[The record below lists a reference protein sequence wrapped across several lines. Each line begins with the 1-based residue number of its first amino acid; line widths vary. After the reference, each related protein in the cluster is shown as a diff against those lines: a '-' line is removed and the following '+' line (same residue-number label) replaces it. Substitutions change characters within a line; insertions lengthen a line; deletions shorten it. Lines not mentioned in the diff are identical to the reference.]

1 MIDVSVVC
9 PTFRRHR
16 YIPFL
21 MRQFAK
27 QTFDAERRE
36 LVIFDDTPAPYP
48 FDDILALHV
57 NYKHDDSRR
66 YMIWEKRN
74 ILNKMCKGDVIVC
87 MDDDDFYFPD
97 RITHA
102 LEVLHK
108 NPRLMLAGCS
118 SLYIYDMVH
127 RNTYMFRSKHKN
139 HILNGSFAYRKEI
152 LKTNKYMNNST
163 KCNFNEE
170 RSFTKQFRTRAGQL
184 DIAKTTVC
192 VSHDSNTVP
201 KDSFCRTDAEVPIEQ
216 LGIDAIDLRLLH
228 TVNPMLYWINM
239 DSATERRTYMEGQL
253 QHFKLHRRIAS
264 IENFVPAIA
273 ANRVSSE
280 AEVSCLS
287 SHLKAMET
295 FLNGGEFCA
304 ELCVICEDDVE
315 LKGIDMLHERVF
327 YYTQRAPANWQI
339 LQLHVIAHNSRAQGR
354 SLLRFRKWTP
364 DNYSTLI
371 YVVRRSGAEGV
382 LKKARAARANPKTK
396 WIADNYLYKNA
407 VTYSVDACFFND
419 RTALGSDIH
428 TSNLPMHQANHERI
442 EEELASIPL
451 HYPFV

>member
-48 FDDILALHV
+48 FGHILAPHV
-57 NYKHDDSRR
+57 NYTHDDSRR

-74 ILNKMCKGDVIVC
+74 ILNKMCRGDVIVC

-102 LEVLHK
+102 LEVLHE

-127 RNTYMFRSKHKN
+127 QNTYMFRSKHKN

-152 LKTNKYMNNST
+152 LKTNEYMSNS

-201 KDSFCRTDAEVPIEQ
+201 KDSFCRTDTEVPIEQ

-280 AEVSCLS
+280 AEASCLS

-295 FLNGGEFCA
+295 FLNEGGFCA

-339 LQLHVIAHNSRAQGR
+339 LQLHVIAPNRRAQGR
-354 SLLRFRKWTP
+354 SLLRFSKWTP

-371 YVVRRSGAEGV
+371 YVVRRSGAEAV

-442 EEELASIPL
+442 EEKLASIPL